1 MYIHTSIT
9 SIAIIFV
16 YTTPCPLH
24 LATTNLLSASM
35 RFFPFLKK
43 ISYVSG
49 IIQNLAFS
57 V

>member
-16 YTTPCPLH
+16 YTTPCPLY